1 MTEKS
6 QNLKMASTLARWVA
20 GKGIDNVNPSM
31 LSDEMR
37 NGIMTE
43 AGIILLKEGRI
54 YEAVKA
60 VVMAGNSDKLVEMG
74 NEFIRQTKFEEA
86 ALCFI
91 PVKDKEKLE
100 KTAAECAKL
109 GNMSLAY
116 FAYLAAGNEQMA
128 LFLKENFCPEL

>member
-1 MTEKS
+1 
-6 QNLKMASTLARWVA
+6 MASTLARWVVE
-20 GKGIDNVNPSM
+20 KGVDNINPAM
-31 LSDEMR
+31 LSAEMR
-37 NGIMTE
+37 SDIMTE

-74 NEFIRQTKFEEA
+74 NEFVRQTKFEEA

-100 KTAAECAKL
+100 KAGAECAKL

-116 FAYLAAGNEQMA
+116 FAYVAAGNDQMA
-128 LFLKENFCPEL
+128 AFLKENFCPEL